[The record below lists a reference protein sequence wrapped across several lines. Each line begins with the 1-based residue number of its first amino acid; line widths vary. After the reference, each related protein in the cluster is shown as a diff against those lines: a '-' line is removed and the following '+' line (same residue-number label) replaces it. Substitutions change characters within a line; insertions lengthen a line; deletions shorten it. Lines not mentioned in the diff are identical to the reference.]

1 MIREDEHILSVIV
14 KLHGKWHGIKKY
26 SDVSLKEF
34 YLDMFHGEK
43 FLNNLKSKFVVF
55 LDVQL
60 FFSLPIALTVE
71 QSSTAQVG
79 IYFSP
84 Y

>member
-1 MIREDEHILSVIV
+1 MCILSLIV
-14 KLHGKWHGIKKY
+14 KLHGKWHCINKY

-34 YLDMFHGEK
+34 YLDVFHGKK
-43 FLNNLKSKFVVF
+43 FLNNLNPKFVV
-55 LDVQL
+55 LLHVQPS
-60 FFSLPIALTVE
+60 FSLPIALTVE
-71 QSSTAQVG
+71 QSTTGQGG

>member
-1 MIREDEHILSVIV
+1 MIRDEHILSVIV
-14 KLHGKWHGIKKY
+14 KLHGKWHCIKRY

-34 YLDMFHGEK
+34 YLDMFHGKK

-55 LDVQL
+55 LHVQQS
-60 FFSLPIALTVE
+60 FSLPIALTVE
-71 QSSTAQVG
+71 QSTTGQGG